1 MRMQLIWLAA
11 TAAVTGFAPIGAC
24 AQVSVE
30 TPGVGVH
37 VGPPPPRHEDKV
49 IIKER
54 ERAPVMEEREVR
66 GGADCKSVT
75 VKRETP
81 VGSESKTKTQCD

>member
-1 MRMQLIWLAA
+1 MRKQLIWLAA
-11 TAAVTGFAPIGAC
+11 TAAVTAFAPFAAS

-30 TPGVGVH
+30 TPGVGVR
-37 VGPPPPRHEDKV
+37 VGPPPPHDEKV

-66 GGADCKSVT
+66 GGSDCKSVT
-75 VKRETP
+75 VQRDTP
-81 VGSESKTKTQCD
+81 VGSESKTRTKCD